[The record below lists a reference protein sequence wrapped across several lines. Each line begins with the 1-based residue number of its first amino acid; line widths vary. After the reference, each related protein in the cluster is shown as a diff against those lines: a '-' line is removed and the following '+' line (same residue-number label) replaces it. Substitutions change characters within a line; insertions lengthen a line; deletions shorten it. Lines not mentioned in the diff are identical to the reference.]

1 MQLHVKCSSCSLC
14 TADAVDSTV
23 IDGNLICDWQSEWQ
37 SEHASGTTQAQDIV
51 TIYLKQDISGG
62 NVSATGS
69 LSGSPSMPV
78 ARHRHKTS

>member
-51 TIYLKQDISGG
+51 TIYLKQDISEG
-62 NVSATGS
+62 NVTIH
-69 LSGSPSMPV
+69 LRQDIV
-78 ARHRHKTS
+78 TTHLTQK